1 MGRALGDFIETAT
14 RLWSRGIVGIVAAGL
29 AVLACYGMLALTA
42 LLPLVGVRLVL
53 DPTAW
58 VAVIVVFT
66 LFTMLAVLTRFRR
79 HRSVLPG
86 SAAIAGSGLILYA
99 LLVEYGALLEL
110 AGFALLI
117 TAVSTDVLV
126 RHRAPGVADGGT
138 AERGPGHDGKGA
150 AAQRSCGR
158 QTS

>member
-1 MGRALGDFIETAT
+1 MGQAIGGFIDTAN
-14 RLWSRGIVGIVAAGL
+14 RLWSRGIVGVIAAGL
-29 AVLACYGMLALTA
+29 AVLACYGLLALTA
-42 LLPLVGVRLVL
+42 LLPLVGIRLGL
-53 DPTAW
+53 DQTAW

-66 LFTMLAVLTRFRR
+66 LLTLLAVLAGFRR

-99 LLVEYGALLEL
+99 LLVDYGALLEL

-117 TAVSTDVLV
+117 TAVSADVVL
-126 RHRAPGVADGGT
+126 RHRAPGAADGGT
-138 AERGPGHDGKGA
+138 AERGRGYGRKGA
-150 AAQRSCGR
+150 TAQRSDGR